1 MSEYAA
7 DGRPRGTLKETEQEQ
22 EQEQEQETARF
33 VAFDPAVVPEE
44 FRSMFQS
51 LTEEEFRVDLSS
63 TQIREAMKLEVA
75 ESKKAR
81 L

>member
-1 MSEYAA
+1 VSEYAA
-7 DGRPRGTLKETEQEQ
+7 DGRPRDTLKET

-44 FRSMFQS
+44 FRGMFHS

-63 TQIREAMKLEVA
+63 TQIREATKLELA